1 MAKRESWNSYFLRLA
16 RHAATRAT
24 CNRGSVG
31 CVIVDAQRRVLATGY
46 NGALPG
52 LPHCH
57 EEGCDMHEGHCVRT
71 IHAEANAIASAA
83 ARGTTLAGQKVTA
96 YVTHFP
102 CLRCAYLLQ
111 AAGVENVVYLEAYR
125 VDTRVLSLPLNLTP
139 GVIEE
144 PEAQEVSQ

>member
-1 MAKRESWNSYFLRLA
+1 
-16 RHAATRAT
+16 
-24 CNRGSVG
+24 
-31 CVIVDAQRRVLATGY
+31 
-46 NGALPG
+46 
-52 LPHCH
+52 
-57 EEGCDMHEGHCVRT
+57 MHEGHCVRT